1 MKNVVL
7 QNEKLGFMFSTIKIV
22 EYQRLSEC
30 GNVYMRNKR
39 KPWKHLKLKTWH
51 EGPLELSLKYIL
63 K

>member
-1 MKNVVL
+1 MKNWVL
-7 QNEKLGFMFSTIKIV
+7 CFPQLRVWFSTVKIV

-30 GNVYMRNKR
+30 GNVHMRNKR